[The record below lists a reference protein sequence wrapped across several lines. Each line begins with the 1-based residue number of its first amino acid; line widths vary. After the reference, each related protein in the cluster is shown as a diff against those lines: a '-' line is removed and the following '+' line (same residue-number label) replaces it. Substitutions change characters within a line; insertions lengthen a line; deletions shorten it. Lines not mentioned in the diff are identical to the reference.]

1 MEDYPKN
8 IIEFR
13 DRFTSESDCILY
25 LKQLRY
31 PSGFSCPNCK
41 GKSFWETKKHLL
53 KCKNCRKR
61 ISIIAG
67 TIFHGTHKPIRF
79 WFEAMWYITSQKY
92 GTNALGLQRILGL
105 GSYHTAWEWL
115 HKLRRVMV
123 YSNRK
128 KLSGVVEIDETM
140 IGGKGH
146 GKRGRGAEKKTLV
159 VIAVED
165 KKQGEI
171 KSIGRIRLAVIPNA
185 SSKSLL
191 KFISENVEEGSHI
204 RTDGWKGYNKIS
216 KNNYQHTV
224 LKSNDLIICHLVAS
238 LLKRWLL
245 GTYQG
250 GVKKKQLGYYLDEY
264 IFRFNRRSSISRGK
278 LFYRIVQQAVA
289 TPPVNS
295 KHLKSDG

>member
-13 DRFTSESDCILY
+13 DRFSSEEDCILY
-25 LKQLRY
+25 LKQLRW
-31 PSGFSCPNCK
+31 PSGFSCPNCN
-41 GKSFWETKKHLL
+41 GKSFWQTEKLLL
-53 KCKNCRKR
+53 KCKVCKKR

-115 HKLRRVMV
+115 HKLRRAMV
-123 YSNRK
+123 CPNRN
-128 KLSGVVEIDETM
+128 KLSGIVEIDETM
-140 IGGKGH
+140 VGGEGH

-159 VIAVED
+159 AIAVED

-171 KSIGRIRLAVIPNA
+171 KSIGRIRLAVIPDA

-204 RTDGWKGYNKIS
+204 RTDGWKGYNKII

-238 LLKRWLL
+238 LMKRWLL

-250 GVKKKQLGYYLDEY
+250 AASKQHLDYYLDEY
-264 IFRFNRRSSISRGK
+264 TFRFNRRKSASRGK
-278 LFYRIVQQAVA
+278 LFYRIVQQAVI

-295 KHLKSDG
+295 KDLKSEG